1 MKKRLTSI
9 LLTFCMVLTLLPAT
23 AFAADTAPPKQ
34 NLYQVGSNPVYRSSP
49 NGDTIGKIPAGTIL
63 EVLEIKGDWA
73 KVRYEGKEYYMWA
86 ARLIKV
92 TPAQTYQDGWYPI
105 SIFGGGLG
113 VDFDGGA
120 VLVNYMNGTIVV
132 NRNFYLKNVGN
143 GQITLRMLDGTYLG
157 ISGEIKNGVQ
167 LTAVKDPYPWIVY
180 SHPDSSEFSL
190 RPPANTKMAVN
201 VSGSGTAVGTP
212 IILWEHSDT
221 PDNAWLMLQVLV
233 AEDWTKTI
241 TRGYMAELLARIMS
255 NGGGESNIK
264 YYPPGPGG
272 NQGTMF
278 KGIPENTAPMRR
290 WAVGYLRYWGVFP
303 VEKFDEDVEIT
314 YGEFTTYLIKLMD
327 YYNNSFGPGVAK
339 PFVLT
344 KDTIKKFALENFGQ
358 NTDPN
363 AIMTIW
369 HGQMLS
375 DATVRWMQAINSNKT
390 QGFPFPFPYPDG
402 KTRTKTPMPAPSTPT
417 VPTGITATP
426 TNTKFMLNGA
436 EVALPAYSIGGNNYV
451 KLRDVGALLKT
462 RFDVRFEDGKAKLY
476 NHAAYTKTSGELAAT
491 GKDSKS
497 ATLSTTDFVWGDT
510 GAAVTGLTAYT
521 IGGNNYI
528 KLRDIAKLFD
538 FDVDWRDGKAWIEPD
553 VSPYTE
559 D

>member
-9 LLTFCMVLTLLPAT
+9 LLTFCMVITLMPAT

-34 NLYQVGSNPVYRSSP
+34 NLYQVGSNPVYRSGP
-49 NGDTIGKIPAGTIL
+49 DGDTIGKIPAGTIL
-63 EVLEIKGDWA
+63 EVIEIKGDWA

-92 TPAQTYQDGWYPI
+92 APAQTYQDGWYPI

-120 VLVNYMNGTIVV
+120 VLVNYVNGTIVV

-190 RPPANTKMAVN
+190 RPPANTKMVVN

-221 PDNAWLMLQVLV
+221 PDNARLMLQVLI
-233 AEDWTKTI
+233 AEDSTKPL
-241 TRGYMAELLARIMS
+241 TRGYMAGLFGTILS
-255 NGGGESNIK
+255 NGGGGKLKDYPGVVNEGFAVSGDIGLPQDSNLS
-264 YYPPGPGG
+264 
-272 NQGTMF
+272 
-278 KGIPENTAPMRR
+278 ALV
-290 WAVGYLRYWGVFP
+290 WYLRYWGVFP
-303 VEKFDEDVEIT
+303 LEKLNFGSGVT

-327 YYNNSFGPGVAK
+327 YYNNSFGSGVAK

-375 DATVRWMQAINSNKT
+375 DATVHWMNAINRNKT
-390 QGFPFPFPYPDG
+390 QGLPFPFPYPDG
-402 KTRTKTPMPAPSTPT
+402 KTRTKTPTPAPSTPA

-426 TNTKFMLNGA
+426 TNTKFMLNNA
-436 EVALPAYSIGGNNYV
+436 EAALPAYSIGGNNYV
-451 KLRDVGALLKT
+451 KLRDVAALLKT
-462 RFDVRFEDGKAKLY
+462 RFDVRWEDGKAKLY
-476 NHAAYTKTSGELAAT
+476 NHAAYTKTSGELAAI

-510 GAAVTGLTAYT
+510 GTAVTGLTAYT